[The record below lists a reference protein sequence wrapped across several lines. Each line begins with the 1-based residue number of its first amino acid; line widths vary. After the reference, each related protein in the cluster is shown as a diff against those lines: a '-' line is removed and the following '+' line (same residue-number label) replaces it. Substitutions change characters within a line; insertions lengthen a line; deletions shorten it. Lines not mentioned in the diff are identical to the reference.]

1 MLLLKLY
8 QGRSDE
14 QKIRLVGQIVK
25 DVTATLNCG
34 EESVSVAIEDIE
46 PGDWAEKVYRADI
59 VPNREKLYK
68 KPGYTAVCPGTIDT
82 PMVADML
89 SKEPDAMKDIL
100 RDQPIGRL
108 GRPEEIAA
116 AVLWLCSPGA
126 SFVIGHA
133 LAVDGG
139 YTVR

>member
-1 MLLLKLY
+1 MPYVVIKLY

-14 QKIRLVGQIVK
+14 QKIRLVEQIVK

-68 KPGYTAVCPGTIDT
+68 KPGYT
-82 PMVADML
+82 M
-89 SKEPDAMKDIL
+89 
-100 RDQPIGRL
+100 
-108 GRPEEIAA
+108 
-116 AVLWLCSPGA
+116 
-126 SFVIGHA
+126 
-133 LAVDGG
+133 
-139 YTVR
+139 